1 MGKEKEVQRLLEEF
15 GEHIIVSGITGSGK
29 SFLLHE
35 ANIRDSKY
43 YDFVEITPDFPC
55 SYMCSLNDNNFNEIN
70 SAYNFLE
77 ASERTLI
84 LDFVEIADGFNQSN
98 IINFIK
104 VARKYGKRLII
115 VTYPSHAEKIKW
127 LFGAVIT
134 MSRFNNEVTFDVE
147 MINGSR

>member
-1 MGKEKEVQRLLEEF
+1 MGKEKEVKRLLEEF
-15 GEHIIVSGITGSGK
+15 DGHIIVSGITGSGK

-55 SYMCSLNDNNFNEIN
+55 SDMCSLTDDNFNEIN
-70 SAYNFLE
+70 SVYNFLE

-84 LDFVEIADGFNQSN
+84 LDSVDIPDGFNQSN
-98 IINFIK
+98 IMNFIK

-115 VTYPSHAEKIKW
+115 VTYPSHAEEIKW

-134 MSRFNNEVTFDVE
+134 MSRFNGEVTFDVE